1 MIEMVSIKQG
11 IAILPQS
18 TQKEIDYTDKHIKV
32 LHLTNPQIN
41 WHLGIAW
48 RKESY
53 ISNATKT
60 WINFVKDRLKQD

>member
-18 TQKEIDYTDKHIKV
+18 TQKEINYTDKHIKV
-32 LHLTNPQIN
+32 LRLTDPQIN

-48 RKESY
+48 KKESY

-60 WINFVKDRLKQD
+60 WIHFVKDRLKL